1 MVKSTRDAHRSQ
13 EGRHQ
18 VGNRPDVLLATTSP
32 EGTIL
37 LGAALGRLCEP
48 NTTIALQG
56 PLGAGKTQLTK
67 GIAEGLGITD
77 RGRVTSPTFVLEQE
91 YDGRLKIRHLD
102 AYRLAGP
109 HDLWDIG
116 IDEMCKAGGVVVL
129 EWPERAAEALPDDT
143 LWVYLEPTGEHS
155 RQFRFTSHGP
165 QSAKLLERLR
175 NTVDAQAF

>member
-1 MVKSTRDAHRSQ
+1 MTTT
-13 EGRHQ
+13 GRPP
-18 VGNRPDVLLATTSP
+18 RELILDTTSP
-32 EGTIL
+32 EGTIR
-37 LGAALGRLCEP
+37 LGAAMGRLCEP

-77 RGRVTSPTFVLEQE
+77 RGKVTSPTFVLEQE

-102 AYRLAGP
+102 AYRLSGP

-129 EWPERAAEALPDDT
+129 EWPERAAEALPEDT
-143 LWVYLEPTGEHS
+143 LWIHLEPTGELS
-155 RQFRFTSHGP
+155 RRLQFTSRGP
-165 QSAKLLERLR
+165 QSAKLLERLKKA
-175 NTVDAQAF
+175 VDAEQF

>member
-1 MVKSTRDAHRSQ
+1 M
-13 EGRHQ
+13 
-18 VGNRPDVLLATTSP
+18 
-32 EGTIL
+32 
-37 LGAALGRLCEP
+37 GRLCEP

-77 RGRVTSPTFVLEQE
+77 RGKVTSPTFVLEQE

-102 AYRLAGP
+102 AYRLSGP

-129 EWPERAAEALPDDT
+129 EWPERAAEALPEDT
-143 LWVYLEPTGEHS
+143 LWIHLEPTGELS
-155 RQFRFTSHGP
+155 RRLQFTSRGP
-165 QSAKLLERLR
+165 QSAKLLERLKKQLTR
-175 NTVDAQAF
+175 SNSEGKVISFRFWVVRLGRLFLRGEPRAWKKPLKKRKC

>member
-1 MVKSTRDAHRSQ
+1 MTNPTRDKLPRLPSGKQHGSDR
-13 EGRHQ
+13 ELTL
-18 VGNRPDVLLATTSP
+18 DTTSP
-32 EGTIL
+32 EGTIR
-37 LGAALGRLCEP
+37 LGAAIGRLCEP

-102 AYRLAGP
+102 AYRLTGP
-109 HDLWDIG
+109 ADLWDIG

-129 EWPERAAEALPDDT
+129 EWPERAAEALPRDT
-143 LWVYLEPTGEHS
+143 LWVYLEPTGEQS
-155 RQFRFTSHGP
+155 RRLRFISHGT

-175 NTVDAQAF
+175 KAVDAGQF

>member
-1 MVKSTRDAHRSQ
+1 MTDHAGDNSNVTP
-13 EGRHQ
+13 
-18 VGNRPDVLLATTSP
+18 VGQHTARRELALDTTSP
-32 EGTIL
+32 EGTIR
-37 LGAALGRLCEP
+37 LGAAMGRLCEP

-109 HDLWDIG
+109 ADLWDIG
-116 IDEMCKAGGVVVL
+116 IDEMCKAGGVVVV
-129 EWPERAAEALPDDT
+129 EWPERAKEALPDDI
-143 LWVYLEPTGEHS
+143 LWVFLDPTGEMS
-155 RQFRFTSHGP
+155 RRLRFTSSGP
-165 QSAKLLERLR
+165 ESAKLLERLKKA
-175 NTVDAQAF
+175 VDAEAF